1 MSLAVTG
8 LLVFVVSCA
17 AGLLVTPRVRAAGL
31 RLGLVA
37 TPTADRW
44 HQRPTALLGGVA
56 IVLAT
61 LVGVGIWTAVS
72 ALQGRPGGAP
82 VVSLQSAAVVMG
94 AVFMFAVGLID
105 DIVNLRPQ
113 LKFVLQTLAGV
124 GLVGAGATL
133 SLTPWYVVN
142 VVATVFWF
150 VTLTNAFNLLD
161 NMDGVAAGV
170 GAIAAFFLGVTFAQQ
185 GAWWHTALAW
195 SLAGA
200 AVAFLRYNFQPATIF
215 MGDAGSLFIGAVLAG
230 LVVTSPASA
239 SGSLVS
245 VLFVP
250 LAIVAVPI
258 ADTALVTVTRTL
270 AARSISQGGRDHSTH
285 RLVAL
290 GLQERQVAL
299 LLYAFAVL
307 GGGVGLV
314 LMRLDLALGL
324 VLGTAFFAS
333 MSLIAAYLGRLKVG
347 HPDAAT
353 GSKAATV
360 VVTELLYKK
369 RLAEMLLDVLLVTGA
384 YYGAYR
390 LKFEGGAPPAFMAA
404 FESSVGL
411 VIAVKISA
419 FGLLGV
425 YRGAWRYTGLED
437 LYRILGA
444 IILSTAALF
453 GYVRLRV
460 PVLADSNI
468 LYIDLLLTAAFV
480 LTSRLSFRSLEM
492 ARSLLHRTGERILI
506 YGAGDAGELALRE
519 LLNNAGLRLQPV
531 CFLDDDPRKHGAR
544 IHGVPVAGGIES
556 LALVVERYDVHRI
569 LIGTKKL
576 TFDARRALQAYAA
589 CHGLELFELDLG
601 VRAVPG
607 DGARADMAAVG
618 PAPAQGPVLHPGVQ
632 VVANAS

>member
-1 MSLAVTG
+1 MSLVVAG
-8 LLVFVVSCA
+8 LFVFAVSCA
-17 AGLLVTPRVRAAGL
+17 TGLLVTPRARTVGL
-31 RLGLVA
+31 RMGLVA

-44 HQRPTALLGGVA
+44 HQCPTALLGGVA

-150 VTLTNAFNLLD
+150 VALTNAFNLLD

-200 AVAFLRYNFQPATIF
+200 GVAFLRYNFQPATIF
-215 MGDAGSLFIGAVLAG
+215 MGDAGSLFIGSVLAG

-290 GLQERQVAL
+290 GLHERQVAL
-299 LLYAFAVL
+299 LLYGFAAL
-307 GGGVGLV
+307 GGCIGLV

-333 MSLIAAYLGRLKVG
+333 MSLIAAYLGRMKVG
-347 HPDAAT
+347 HADAAA

-369 RLAEMLLDVLLVTGA
+369 RLAEMLLDVLLVAGA

-390 LKFEGGAPPAFMAA
+390 LKFEGGAPPAYMAA
-404 FESSVGL
+404 FESTVGL

-480 LTSRLSFRSLEM
+480 LTTRLSFRSLEM

-576 TFDARRALQAYAA
+576 TPDARRALQAYAA
-589 CHGLELFELDLG
+589 CHSLELFELELGVRVLSVSGAEQTPSAPDIAQG
-601 VRAVPG
+601 VRAVS
-607 DGARADMAAVG
+607 R
-618 PAPAQGPVLHPGVQ
+618 
-632 VVANAS
+632 VVATAS

>member
-1 MSLAVTG
+1 MSLVVAG
-8 LLVFVVSCA
+8 LFVFAVSCA
-17 AGLLVTPRVRAAGL
+17 TGLLVTPRARTVGL
-31 RLGLVA
+31 RMGLVA

-44 HQRPTALLGGVA
+44 HQCPTALLGGVA

-113 LKFVLQTLAGV
+113 LKFILQTLAGV

-150 VTLTNAFNLLD
+150 VALTNAFNLLD

-200 AVAFLRYNFQPATIF
+200 AVAFLRYNFQPASIF
-215 MGDAGSLFIGAVLAG
+215 MGDAGSLFIGSVLAG

-290 GLQERQVAL
+290 GLHERQVAL
-299 LLYAFAVL
+299 LLYAFAAL
-307 GGGVGLV
+307 GGCVGLV

-347 HPDAAT
+347 HAEAGA
-353 GSKAATV
+353 GSKAATLL
-360 VVTELLYKK
+360 VTQLLYKK

-390 LKFEGGAPPAFMAA
+390 LKFEGGAPPAYMAA
-404 FESSVGL
+404 FESTVGL

-444 IILSTAALF
+444 IILSSAALF

-531 CFLDDDPRKHGAR
+531 CFLDDDARKHGAR

>member
-1 MSLAVTG
+1 
-8 LLVFVVSCA
+8 
-17 AGLLVTPRVRAAGL
+17 
-31 RLGLVA
+31 
-37 TPTADRW
+37 
-44 HQRPTALLGGVA
+44 
-56 IVLAT
+56 
-61 LVGVGIWTAVS
+61 
-72 ALQGRPGGAP
+72 
-82 VVSLQSAAVVMG
+82 
-94 AVFMFAVGLID
+94 
-105 DIVNLRPQ
+105 
-113 LKFVLQTLAGV
+113 
-124 GLVGAGATL
+124 
-133 SLTPWYVVN
+133 
-142 VVATVFWF
+142 
-150 VTLTNAFNLLD
+150 
-161 NMDGVAAGV
+161 
-170 GAIAAFFLGVTFAQQ
+170 
-185 GAWWHTALAW
+185 
-195 SLAGA
+195 
-200 AVAFLRYNFQPATIF
+200 
-215 MGDAGSLFIGAVLAG
+215 
-230 LVVTSPASA
+230 
-239 SGSLVS
+239 
-245 VLFVP
+245 
-250 LAIVAVPI
+250 
-258 ADTALVTVTRTL
+258 
-270 AARSISQGGRDHSTH
+270 
-285 RLVAL
+285 
-290 GLQERQVAL
+290 
-299 LLYAFAVL
+299 
-307 GGGVGLV
+307 

-333 MSLIAAYLGRLKVG
+333 LSLIAAYLGRLKVG
-347 HPDAAT
+347 HADVPA

-369 RLAEMLLDVLLVTGA
+369 RLAEMLLDVLLVAGA

-390 LKFEGGAPPAFMAA
+390 LKFEGGAPPAYMAA
-404 FESSVGL
+404 FESTVGL

-480 LTSRLSFRSLEM
+480 LTTRLSFRSLEM

-576 TFDARRALQAYAA
+576 TADARRALQAYAA
-589 CHGLELFELDLG
+589 CHNLELLELELGLRVLSVSGVEQTPGASDIAQG
-601 VRAVPG
+601 VRAVS
-607 DGARADMAAVG
+607 R
-618 PAPAQGPVLHPGVQ
+618 
-632 VVANAS
+632 VVATAS

>member
-113 LKFVLQTLAGV
+113 LKFILQTLVGV

-150 VTLTNAFNLLD
+150 VALTNAFNLLD

-200 AVAFLRYNFQPATIF
+200 GVAFLRYNFQPATIF
-215 MGDAGSLFIGAVLAG
+215 MGDAGSLFIGSVLAG

-290 GLQERQVAL
+290 GLHERQVAL
-299 LLYAFAVL
+299 LLYAFAAL

-324 VLGTAFFAS
+324 VLGTAFFAA

-347 HPDAAT
+347 HADVAA

-369 RLAEMLLDVLLVTGA
+369 RLAEMLLDVLLVAGA

-390 LKFEGGAPPAFMAA
+390 LKFEGGAPPAYMAA
-404 FESSVGL
+404 FESTVGL

-444 IILSTAALF
+444 IAVSAVGLF
-453 GYVRLRV
+453 AFMHWRV
-460 PVLADSNI
+460 PLLATSNI
-468 LYIDLLLTAAFV
+468 LYIDTLLAAAFV
-480 LTSRLSFRSLEM
+480 LVARLSFRSLEM
-492 ARSLLHRTGERILI
+492 VRSQLRRNGARVAI
-506 YGAGDAGELALRE
+506 YGAGDGGELAVRE
-519 LLNNAGLRLQPV
+519 LLNNAELGLHPF
-531 CFLDDDPRKHGAR
+531 CFLDDDPRKHGER
-544 IHGVPVAGGIES
+544 IHGVPVLGGLDS
-556 LALVVERYDVHRI
+556 LAFVAGRHGVGRI
-569 LIGTKKL
+569 LIATKKL
-576 TFDARRALQAYAA
+576 PPDVVGALQAFARA
-589 CHGLELFELDLG
+589 HDLALLELNVG
-601 VRAVPG
+601 VRLMQSNG
-607 DGARADMAAVG
+607 DGKPSNAPPVAVVVR
-618 PAPAQGPVLHPGVQ
+618 PAGRVT
-632 VVANAS
+632 ANAS

>member
-1 MSLAVTG
+1 MSLVVAG
-8 LLVFVVSCA
+8 LFVLVVSCA
-17 AGLLVTPRVRAAGL
+17 AGLLVTPRVRSVGL
-31 RLGLVA
+31 RMGLMA
-37 TPTADRW
+37 TPTTDRW

-61 LVGVGIWTAVS
+61 LVGVGTWTAAS
-72 ALQGRPGGAP
+72 ALKGGPGGPP

-113 LKFVLQTLAGV
+113 LKFILQTLVGI

-133 SLTPWYVVN
+133 ALTPWYVVN

-150 VTLTNAFNLLD
+150 VALTNAFNLLD

-200 AVAFLRYNFQPATIF
+200 AVAFLRYNFQPASIF
-215 MGDAGSLFIGAVLAG
+215 MGDAGSLFIGSVLAG
-230 LVVTSPASA
+230 LVVTRPTSA

-290 GLQERQVAL
+290 GLHERQVAL
-299 LLYAFAVL
+299 LLYGFAAL
-307 GGGVGLV
+307 GGCVGLV

-333 MSLIAAYLGRLKVG
+333 LSLIAAYLGRLKVG
-347 HPDAAT
+347 HPDAAA

-360 VVTELLYKK
+360 LVTALLYKK

-390 LKFEGGAPPAFMAA
+390 LKFEGGAPPAYMEA
-404 FESSVGL
+404 FESTVGL
-411 VIAVKISA
+411 VIALKISA

-444 IILSTAALF
+444 IILGSAALF

-480 LTSRLSFRSLEM
+480 LTTRLSFRSLEM

-519 LLNNAGLRLQPV
+519 LLNNAGLGLHAV

-544 IHGVPVAGGIES
+544 IHGVPVAGGLES
-556 LALVVERYDVHRI
+556 LALVVERYDVRRV

-576 TFDARRALQAYAA
+576 TADARRALQAYAA
-589 CHGLELFELDLG
+589 CHNLELFELELGLRVLSVSGAEQTPGAPDIAQG
-601 VRAVPG
+601 VRAVS
-607 DGARADMAAVG
+607 R
-618 PAPAQGPVLHPGVQ
+618 
-632 VVANAS
+632 VVATAS

>member
-1 MSLAVTG
+1 
-8 LLVFVVSCA
+8 
-17 AGLLVTPRVRAAGL
+17 
-31 RLGLVA
+31 
-37 TPTADRW
+37 
-44 HQRPTALLGGVA
+44 
-56 IVLAT
+56 
-61 LVGVGIWTAVS
+61 
-72 ALQGRPGGAP
+72 
-82 VVSLQSAAVVMG
+82 
-94 AVFMFAVGLID
+94 
-105 DIVNLRPQ
+105 
-113 LKFVLQTLAGV
+113 
-124 GLVGAGATL
+124 
-133 SLTPWYVVN
+133 
-142 VVATVFWF
+142 
-150 VTLTNAFNLLD
+150 
-161 NMDGVAAGV
+161 V

-200 AVAFLRYNFQPATIF
+200 GVAFLRYNFQPATIF
-215 MGDAGSLFIGAVLAG
+215 MGDAGSLFIGSVLAG
-230 LVVTSPASA
+230 LVVTRPASA
-239 SGSLVS
+239 SGALVS

-258 ADTALVTVTRTL
+258 ADTALVTATRTL

-290 GLQERQVAL
+290 GLHERQVAL
-299 LLYAFAVL
+299 LLYAFAAL
-307 GGGVGLV
+307 GGCVGLV

-347 HPDAAT
+347 HAEAGA
-353 GSKAATV
+353 GSKAATLL
-360 VVTELLYKK
+360 VTQLLYKK

-390 LKFEGGAPPAFMAA
+390 LKFEGGAPPAYMAA
-404 FESSVGL
+404 FESTVGL

-444 IILSTAALF
+444 ILLSTAALF

-480 LTSRLSFRSLEM
+480 LTTRLSFRSLEM

-576 TFDARRALQAYAA
+576 TADARRALQAYAA
-589 CHGLELFELDLG
+589 CHNLELLELELGLRVLSVSGVEQTPGASDIAQG
-601 VRAVPG
+601 VRAVS
-607 DGARADMAAVG
+607 R
-618 PAPAQGPVLHPGVQ
+618 
-632 VVANAS
+632 VVATAS

>member
-1 MSLAVTG
+1 M
-8 LLVFVVSCA
+8 
-17 AGLLVTPRVRAAGL
+17 
-31 RLGLVA
+31 
-37 TPTADRW
+37 
-44 HQRPTALLGGVA
+44 
-56 IVLAT
+56 LAT

-215 MGDAGSLFIGAVLAG
+215 MGDAGSLFIGSVLAG
-230 LVVTSPASA
+230 LVVTRPASA

-290 GLQERQVAL
+290 GLRERQVAL
-299 LLYAFAVL
+299 LLYAFAAL
-307 GGGVGLV
+307 GGCVGLV

-347 HPDAAT
+347 HAEAGA
-353 GSKAATV
+353 GSKAATLL
-360 VVTELLYKK
+360 VTQLLYKK

-390 LKFEGGAPPAFMAA
+390 LKFEGGAPPAYMAA
-404 FESSVGL
+404 FESTVGL

-444 IILSTAALF
+444 IILSSAALF

-531 CFLDDDPRKHGAR
+531 CFLDDDARKHGAR

-576 TFDARRALQAYAA
+576 SPDARRALQAYAA
-589 CHGLELFELDLG
+589 CHRLELLELELGVRSVSVSEVERTPSAPDIAQG
-601 VRAVPG
+601 VRAVS
-607 DGARADMAAVG
+607 R
-618 PAPAQGPVLHPGVQ
+618 
-632 VVANAS
+632 VVASAS

>member
-1 MSLAVTG
+1 AGAGDLRGRAGGAGSRLERSEIRDRHHAIRAGVRREIRGHASARCLARADSQG
-8 LLVFVVSCA
+8 
-17 AGLLVTPRVRAAGL
+17 GRVRSAGGSRRNAAVG
-31 RLGLVA
+31 
-37 TPTADRW
+37 DRV
-44 HQRPTALLGGVA
+44 RTF
-56 IVLAT
+56 
-61 LVGVGIWTAVS
+61 
-72 ALQGRPGGAP
+72 GGA
-82 VVSLQSAAVVMG
+82 
-94 AVFMFAVGLID
+94 AVGLID
-105 DIVNLRPQ
+105 DILNLRPQ
-113 LKFVLQTLAGV
+113 LKFILQTLVGV

-133 SLTPWYVVN
+133 ALTPWYVVN

-150 VTLTNAFNLLD
+150 VALTNAFNLLD

-200 AVAFLRYNFQPATIF
+200 GVAFLRYNFQPATIF
-215 MGDAGSLFIGAVLAG
+215 MGDAGSLFIGSVLAG

-404 FESSVGL
+404 FESTVGL

-425 YRGAWRYTGLED
+425 YRGAWRYTGLEG
-437 LYRILGA
+437 LYRIL
-444 IILSTAALF
+444 
-453 GYVRLRV
+453 
-460 PVLADSNI
+460 
-468 LYIDLLLTAAFV
+468 
-480 LTSRLSFRSLEM
+480 E
-492 ARSLLHRTGERILI
+492 
-506 YGAGDAGELALRE
+506 
-519 LLNNAGLRLQPV
+519 
-531 CFLDDDPRKHGAR
+531 
-544 IHGVPVAGGIES
+544 
-556 LALVVERYDVHRI
+556 
-569 LIGTKKL
+569 
-576 TFDARRALQAYAA
+576 
-589 CHGLELFELDLG
+589 
-601 VRAVPG
+601 
-607 DGARADMAAVG
+607 
-618 PAPAQGPVLHPGVQ
+618 
-632 VVANAS
+632 

>member
-1 MSLAVTG
+1 MEIGDATAGSVAP
-8 LLVFVVSCA
+8 A
-17 AGLLVTPRVRAAGL
+17 AGVVR
-31 RLGLVA
+31 
-37 TPTADRW
+37 P
-44 HQRPTALLGGVA
+44 GVA
-56 IVLAT
+56 
-61 LVGVGIWTAVS
+61 S
-72 ALQGRPGGAP
+72 PGTCP
-82 VVSLQSAAVVMG
+82 
-94 AVFMFAVGLID
+94 
-105 DIVNLRPQ
+105 
-113 LKFVLQTLAGV
+113 V
-124 GLVGAGATL
+124 GLVSAGATL
-133 SLTPWYVVN
+133 ALTPWYVVN

-170 GAIAAFFLGVTFAQQ
+170 GAIASFFLGVTFAQQ

-200 AVAFLRYNFQPATIF
+200 LVAFLRYNFQPATIF

-230 LVVTSPASA
+230 IVVTRPASA

-290 GLQERQVAL
+290 GLHERQVAL
-299 LLYAFAVL
+299 LLYAFAAL
-307 GGGVGLV
+307 GGCVGLV

-333 MSLIAAYLGRLKVG
+333 LSLIAAYLGRLKVV
-347 HPDAAT
+347 HPDGAA

-360 VVTELLYKK
+360 LVTQLLYKK

-390 LKFEGGAPPAFMAA
+390 LKFEGGAPPAYMEA
-404 FESSVGL
+404 FESTVGV
-411 VIAVKISA
+411 VIALKISA

-444 IILSTAALF
+444 IILGSAALF

-480 LTSRLSFRSLEM
+480 LTTRLSFRSLEM

-519 LLNNAGLRLQPV
+519 LLNNAELSLRPV

-576 TFDARRALQAYAA
+576 TPDARRALQAYAA
-589 CHGLELFELDLG
+589 CHSLELFELDLG
-601 VRAVPG
+601 VRPVPEG
-607 DGARADMAAVG
+607 GARADVAAVG

>member
-1 MSLAVTG
+1 MSPVVTG
-8 LLVFVVSCA
+8 LLVFVVSLA
-17 AGLLVTPRVRAAGL
+17 AGVLVTPRVRAVGL
-31 RLGLVA
+31 RMGLVA
-37 TPTADRW
+37 TPAADRW

-72 ALQGRPGGAP
+72 ASEGRSGWVP
-82 VVSLQSAAVVMG
+82 VASLQAAAVVVC
-94 AVFMFAVGLID
+94 ALFMFAVGLID
-105 DIVNLRPQ
+105 DVVKLRPHV
-113 LKFVLQTLAGV
+113 KFILQTLAGV
-124 GLVGAGATL
+124 GLVSAGATFA
-133 SLTPWYVVN
+133 LTPWYVVN

-150 VTLTNAFNLLD
+150 VALTNAFNLLD

-170 GAIAAFFLGVTFAQQ
+170 GAIAAFFLGVTFAHQ

-200 AVAFLRYNFQPATIF
+200 VLAFLRYNFQPATIF
-215 MGDAGSLFIGAVLAG
+215 MGDAGSLFIGSVLAG
-230 LVVTSPASA
+230 LVVTSPASV

-250 LAIVAVPI
+250 LAIVAVPV

-290 GLQERQVAL
+290 GLHERQVAL
-299 LLYAFAVL
+299 LLYAFAAL
-307 GGGVGLV
+307 GGCVGLALV
-314 LMRLDLALGL
+314 RLDLALGL
-324 VLGTAFFAS
+324 VLGTAFFAA
-333 MSLIAAYLGRLKVG
+333 MSVLAAYLGRLKVG
-347 HPDAAT
+347 HPDAAA
-353 GSKAATV
+353 GSKAVTV
-360 VVTELLYKK
+360 LVTELLYKR

-390 LKFEGGAPPAFMAA
+390 LKFEGGAPPAYMQA
-404 FESSVGL
+404 FESSVGV
-411 VIAVKISA
+411 VIALKISA

-444 IILSTAALF
+444 ILLSSAALF
-453 GYVRLRV
+453 AYVRLMV
-460 PVLADSNI
+460 PVLAASNI
-468 LYIDLLLTAAFV
+468 PYIDLLLTAAFV

-492 ARSLLHRTGERILI
+492 ARSLLHRKGERILI

-519 LLNNAGLRLQPV
+519 LFNNADLSLQPV
-531 CFLDDDPRKHGAR
+531 CFLDDDRRKHGAR
-544 IHGVPVAGGIES
+544 IHGVPVVGGLES
-556 LALVVERYDVHRI
+556 LALVVERYDVRRI

-576 TFDARRALQAYAA
+576 TRDARLALQAYAA
-589 CHGLELFELDLG
+589 CHGLELFELELG
-601 VRAVPG
+601 VRPVPG
-607 DGARADMAAVG
+607 NGSRPDAASVGSEPTQG
-618 PAPAQGPVLHPGVQ
+618 PALHPLVR
-632 VVANAS
+632 VAANAS

>member
-1 MSLAVTG
+1 MSLVVAG
-8 LLVFVVSCA
+8 LFVLVVSCA
-17 AGLLVTPRVRAAGL
+17 AGLLVTPRVRSVGL
-31 RLGLVA
+31 RMGLMA
-37 TPTADRW
+37 TPTTDRW

-61 LVGVGIWTAVS
+61 LVGVGTWTAAS
-72 ALQGRPGGAP
+72 ALKGGPGGPP

-113 LKFVLQTLAGV
+113 LKFILQTLVGI

-133 SLTPWYVVN
+133 ALTPWYVVN

-150 VTLTNAFNLLD
+150 VALTNAFNLLD

-200 AVAFLRYNFQPATIF
+200 AVAFLRYNFQPASIF
-215 MGDAGSLFIGAVLAG
+215 MGDAGSLFIGSVLAG
-230 LVVTSPASA
+230 LVVTRPASA

-290 GLQERQVAL
+290 GLHERQVAL
-299 LLYAFAVL
+299 LLYGFAAL
-307 GGGVGLV
+307 GGCVGLV

-333 MSLIAAYLGRLKVG
+333 LSLIAAYLGRLKVG
-347 HPDAAT
+347 HPDAAA

-360 VVTELLYKK
+360 LVTALLYKK

-390 LKFEGGAPPAFMAA
+390 LKFEGGAPPAYMEA
-404 FESSVGL
+404 FESTVGL
-411 VIAVKISA
+411 VIALKISA

-444 IILSTAALF
+444 IILGSAALF

-480 LTSRLSFRSLEM
+480 LTTRLSFRSLEM

-519 LLNNAGLRLQPV
+519 LLNNAGLGLHAV

-544 IHGVPVAGGIES
+544 IHGVPVAGGLES
-556 LALVVERYDVHRI
+556 LALVVERYDVRRV

-576 TFDARRALQAYAA
+576 TADARRALQAYAA
-589 CHGLELFELDLG
+589 CHNLELFELELGLRVLSVSGAEQTPGAPDIAQG
-601 VRAVPG
+601 VRAVS
-607 DGARADMAAVG
+607 R
-618 PAPAQGPVLHPGVQ
+618 
-632 VVANAS
+632 VVATAS

>member
-94 AVFMFAVGLID
+94 AVFMFTVGLID
-105 DIVNLRPQ
+105 DILNLRPQ
-113 LKFVLQTLAGV
+113 LKFILQTLVGV

-133 SLTPWYVVN
+133 ALTPWYVVN

-150 VTLTNAFNLLD
+150 VALTNAFNLLD

-200 AVAFLRYNFQPATIF
+200 GVAFLRYNFQPATIF
-215 MGDAGSLFIGAVLAG
+215 MGDAGSLFIGSVLAG
-230 LVVTSPASA
+230 LVVTRPASA

-258 ADTALVTVTRTL
+258 ADTALVAVTRTL

-290 GLQERQVAL
+290 GLHERQVAL
-299 LLYAFAVL
+299 LLYAFAAL
-307 GGGVGLV
+307 GGCVGLV

-333 MSLIAAYLGRLKVG
+333 MSLIAAYLGRMKVG
-347 HPDAAT
+347 HADAAA

-369 RLAEMLLDVLLVTGA
+369 RLAEMLLDVLLVAGA

-390 LKFEGGAPPAFMAA
+390 LKFEGGAPPAYMAA
-404 FESSVGL
+404 FESTVGL

-444 IILSTAALF
+444 ILLSTAALF

-480 LTSRLSFRSLEM
+480 LTTRLSFRSLEM

-576 TFDARRALQAYAA
+576 TPDAMRVLQAYAA
-589 CHGLELFELDLG
+589 CHNLELLELELGLRVLSVSGVEQTPGASDIAQG
-601 VRAVPG
+601 VRAVS
-607 DGARADMAAVG
+607 R
-618 PAPAQGPVLHPGVQ
+618 
-632 VVANAS
+632 VVATAS